1 MNPFTQIAD
10 TLSARA
16 QQRPAFP
23 RAAKAPDAKKPSKT
37 QAMRDYLRDHGPA
50 NAFTLAD
57 EVGLERSD
65 LVSALLAKD
74 LISGSIER
82 VGDLYRI
89 NTEYDAMVRAGQE
102 DMART
107 LRRAGWTVTPPTKP
121 ADHQSGPFTEAITWF
136 DVTADGPMPDA
147 FETVLCEL
155 EDNPE
160 PVWAGCWDGDSWCDA
175 ECVPFTG
182 LVTAWARM
190 PGGRNGGARHG

>member
-23 RAAKAPDAKKPSKT
+23 RAAKAPDAKKPNKT

-74 LISGSIER
+74 LIRGSIER

-89 NTEYDAMVRAGQE
+89 NTEYDATVRSGQE

-107 LRRAGWTVTPPTKP
+107 LRRAGWIVIPPNTGK
-121 ADHQSGPFTEAITWF
+121 DHQGPFTETITWF
-136 DVTADGPMPDA
+136 DVVEGGPMPDA
-147 FETVLCEL
+147 LTGVLLQL
-155 EDNPE
+155 EESSE
-160 PVWAGCWDGDSWCDA
+160 PVWAGCWDGERWCTL
-175 ECVPFTG
+175 ECDPLHERVA
-182 LVTAWARM
+182 AWAHM
-190 PGGRNGGARHG
+190 PFGQEGGAR